1 MDRFL
6 RILKKEGKHVN
17 TDVFLSMV
25 VMAIGIAI
33 VASKRDLMIKLIG
46 IGVTETGLTL
56 SFVALSFS
64 GTLPPILTLPI
75 ERVDPLP
82 QALVI
87 TSIVVGFAMLALS
100 LVFVLYLSSVYHT
113 TDVVKLKKRIEKDE
127 R

>member
-1 MDRFL
+1 MDRLL

-25 VMAIGIAI
+25 IMAIGIAI
-33 VASKRDLMIKLIG
+33 VALKRDLMIKLIG
-46 IGVTETGLTL
+46 IGVMETGLTL
-56 SFVALSFS
+56 SFVVLGFS
-64 GTLPPILTLPI
+64 GTLPPILTLPV

-87 TSIVVGFAMLALS
+87 TSIVVGFAVLALS

>member
-1 MDRFL
+1 MNLDL
-6 RILKKEGKHVN
+6 
-17 TDVFLSMV
+17 FLSLV
-25 VMAIGIAI
+25 IMAIGISI
-33 VASKRDLMIKLIG
+33 VAVKRDLIIKLIG
-46 IGVTETGLTL
+46 IGIMETGVTL
-56 SFVALSFS
+56 SFVVLGYN
-64 GTLPPILTLPI
+64 GTLPPLLTLPI

-87 TSIVVGFAMLALS
+87 TSIVVGFAVLALS